1 MAWKFNP
8 ATNCFEPAASLTG
21 HTSAVVTMFVGA
33 NRLYSGSMDHTI
45 RVSYFMMLILVI
57 HVSGFFVVCFGA
69 FHAFVRCV
77 NVYSCSPAVCLF
89 LCFVG
94 LES

>member
-8 ATNCFEPAASLTG
+8 TTNCFEPAASLTG
-21 HTSAVVTMFVGA
+21 YTSAVVTMFVGA

-57 HVSGFFVVCFGA
+57 YVFVFFSVFLCFTLLL
-69 FHAFVRCV
+69 VDV
-77 NVYSCSPAVCLF
+77 NVYSYSPAVCLF
-89 LCFVG
+89 LCFAG